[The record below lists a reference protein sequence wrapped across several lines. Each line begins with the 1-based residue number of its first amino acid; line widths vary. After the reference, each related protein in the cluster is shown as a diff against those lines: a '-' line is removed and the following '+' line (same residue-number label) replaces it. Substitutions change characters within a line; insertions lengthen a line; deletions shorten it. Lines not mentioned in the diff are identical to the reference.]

1 MALKVAIVGLAS
13 STHDAAPWDDPA
25 WEKWGLP
32 WDDKGWPMMS
42 RHFEMHD
49 MELLQSEHSKR
60 KAGYFERLNDC
71 PNLYMQAKYF
81 DAPTSQRYPFEEV
94 SASIGQA
101 YWNSSIAYIM
111 ALAIHEGAR
120 SIGVWGVDMDGT
132 DEYAYQRPNMEY
144 LIGLARGQGIDVYIP
159 PESALCRFEPHGIKF
174 YNHMPTYIDRYGW
187 LG

>member
-1 MALKVAIVGLAS
+1 MVLKVAIVGLAS
-13 STHDAAPWDDPA
+13 STHSDAPWFDDT

-32 WDDKGWPMMS
+32 WDDKGWPFMA

-49 MELLQSEHSKR
+49 QRLLDSEHSKR
-60 KAGYFERLNDC
+60 GPDYAERLKDC
-71 PNLYMQAKYF
+71 SRLYTQEN
-81 DAPTSQRYPFEEV
+81 YPFGAV
-94 SASIGQA
+94 AKTIGQA
-101 YWNSSIAYIM
+101 YWNSSISYAM

-120 SIGVWGVDMDGT
+120 EIAIYGVDMDGT

-159 PESALCRFEPHGIKF
+159 KQSALCRFEPKGIKF
-174 YNHMPTYIDRYGW
+174 YDHEPTYVDRYGW